1 MHTSDRLIT
10 LKSDDIVGFC
20 RALNSLYAERC
31 CPASGTIVS
40 IFITLVCWPIF
51 IKISKSYAGVLNRKF
66 EKSSKHTSVRKIL
79 IIWPE
84 KLTLYNILTTSTKEA
99 DRARVDR
106 VKEISQKS
114 KCCLRRFSLW
124 QQFFR
129 KSADRELVLLRF
141 IIYSRLLS

>member
-1 MHTSDRLIT
+1 MHTSLKLSR

-20 RALNSLYAERC
+20 RAVCSLFADRC
-31 CPASGTIVS
+31 CPASGTMIS
-40 IFITLVCWPIF
+40 IFLTLECWPIF
-51 IKISKSYAGVLNRKF
+51 IKISKKYAGVLNRKF

-84 KLTLYNILTTSTKEA
+84 KLSLYNILTTSTKES
-99 DRARVDR
+99 DRARIDG

-114 KCCLRRFSLW
+114 KCCLKPFSLW